1 MRIQLWRSHRKIDD
15 CWGVEE
21 FKQLPT
27 EVESNGA
34 AVRLQMDYLLLLQ
47 RVHLAVITAMHMSND
62 HRYGSVECFFQA
74 GGSGD
79 LCVALWIIDLGR
91 ARKVTSQRQIK
102 QQLDTIRDTDLFEC
116 PEEVVFYC
124 MFTERQFGCND
135 LVGLAGRGTPHHVQ
149 FTLGQWRGLVCYS
162 NVGRG
167 DAFNCIQQEGRFQSA
182 RPDIALANMLDTIE
196 KIGHWLLSREYPPC
210 PAAKCVDNGLMRR
223 LIQKDNSQDAGM
235 SATDRLCQIES
246 IPGLLT
252 KLGADHHE
260 VYMIGL
266 QRAKKVGNRY
276 SRSMTVPVSREPSR
290 EQVTAHGVAIDN
302 QDTES
307 MCGII
312 LRGHWFRRPGAC
324 AEISLSQHERT
335 SLAHPRRGH

>member
-1 MRIQLWRSHRKIDD
+1 
-15 CWGVEE
+15 
-21 FKQLPT
+21 
-27 EVESNGA
+27 
-34 AVRLQMDYLLLLQ
+34 
-47 RVHLAVITAMHMSND
+47 
-62 HRYGSVECFFQA
+62 
-74 GGSGD
+74 
-79 LCVALWIIDLGR
+79 
-91 ARKVTSQRQIK
+91 
-102 QQLDTIRDTDLFEC
+102 
-116 PEEVVFYC
+116 
-124 MFTERQFGCND
+124 
-135 LVGLAGRGTPHHVQ
+135 
-149 FTLGQWRGLVCYS
+149 
-162 NVGRG
+162 
-167 DAFNCIQQEGRFQSA
+167 
-182 RPDIALANMLDTIE
+182 
-196 KIGHWLLSREYPPC
+196 
-210 PAAKCVDNGLMRR
+210 
-223 LIQKDNSQDAGM
+223 M